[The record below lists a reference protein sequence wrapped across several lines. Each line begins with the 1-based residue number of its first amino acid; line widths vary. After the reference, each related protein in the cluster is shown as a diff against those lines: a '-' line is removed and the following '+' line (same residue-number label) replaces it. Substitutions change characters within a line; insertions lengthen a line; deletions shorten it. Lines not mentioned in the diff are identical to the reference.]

1 MQVDS
6 ASSYGTELSDAQDVP
21 QEAPGLEFQA
31 MYDANASGFYDEYED
46 YTDLPQVHESVLDAM
61 PDVLSMMPSHIQLN
75 HGGHYV
81 DWADETWSTS
91 GASSIDEE
99 ETNLL
104 RDLPFLQ
111 GAQDQDFHPFSS
123 RLIFLLHTIASNPRS
138 PMSVQQIQ
146 LVLLLIRWLGYKE
159 TPSYGKYKRSVEEAR
174 DIMAG
179 KKQRTT
185 EVQGREGHHFVVASI
200 THELGRGFANPEV
213 RNTISLYPRLDD
225 QIVDM
230 MDGQWVHALRDD
242 RAPPMIVLSDGS
254 HAYVQ
259 EPVELDDYRMILV
272 SACSRREVTFLI
284 RDIIKNGPQL
294 AERGYQTING
304 LRLKA
309 KGRPIYSVFLKV
321 FLDDLSGVRSKRW
334 DVHHGLYFQNGN
346 TSKDHL
352 QRDASVKL
360 FCASPAASAAE
371 MMEIFLEHLEELR
384 DGFECE
390 DSTSGQTIL
399 VRPTL
404 AMIVCDNPMASEL
417 SGVVGMTGNFACRAC
432 DAGGDAATKSTT
444 EGMEKMLKAGSK
456 RSAASIRRSLRKQL
470 RLAAKGRSTASRK
483 ESRSTGAADNWT
495 KAECDKLKEMHATSG
510 QANGIMTPAV
520 RAALDET
527 SKDRPW
533 AALLDYPDFDPA
545 IQMPLELLHVV
556 LLGLVKYLWR
566 MTMLKLGPALKL
578 QLSARLSDADIHGLG
593 LDAKLR
599 ESLNGKDFRALSMVV
614 PSIVPCLETD
624 DEDESD
630 AIDSLSKAWLAAA
643 RLVAAL
649 YVDSVPRNDTKRYQA
664 YVDHCVAD
672 VNWTIAH
679 LAPRLLVSKA
689 KLHLLTHATSHFAAF
704 GPLTS
709 ASAERFEAFN
719 SVVRSAATHSNR
731 LTPSRDIANRLLG
744 QQDLRHLLGG
754 GLLPDGSEAGVG
766 LRLLLRTGVGKNI
779 MSMYGLRS
787 KKRTHQEGATTP
799 SKHSEAHKAF
809 LAQEDSAIQWQ
820 AAHGREPTEAERSLT
835 YHDVSSVV
843 LVGTA
848 DIIRRDHAV
857 SISRPINRDKDGERW
872 TTLALVDAIFETKQ
886 QGASRVLVRASPLWP
901 QEQQDDDDALF
912 RVAVGDACEDVLL
925 ALEDIIAAVNVQHD
939 CREAGCRM
947 KRAVKRTTQR
957 RSHDGDDLAISHAEE
972 GRYTVSFTQFR
983 SSYTIWQHL
992 RLAPE
997 HTPMEIAAAIIQN
1010 ETKRTKVKNKRK
1022 K

>member
-138 PMSVQQIQ
+138 PMSVQPIQ

-309 KGRPIYSVFLKV
+309 KGRPIDSVFLKV

-371 MMEIFLEHLEELR
+371 MMEIFFEHLEELR

-404 AMIVCDNPMASEL
+404 AMVVCDNPMASEL

-432 DAGGDAATKSTT
+432 DAGGDAATKTTT

-470 RLAAKGRSTASRK
+470 RLAAKGRSTASGK
-483 ESRSTGAADNWT
+483 ESRSTGAADKWT
-495 KAECDKLKEMHATSG
+495 KGACDTKEMHAMSG
-510 QANGIMTPAV
+510 QAKGIVTTTV

-556 LLGLVKYLWR
+556 LLGLIKYLWR

-578 QLSARLSDADIHGLG
+578 QLAARLSDADIRGLG

-599 ESLNGKDFRALSMVV
+599 GYLTSERFRWLCPAFFPASKQRMKTNLMLSTLCRRRGLRRLALRRLCSK
-614 PSIVPCLETD
+614 ERR
-624 DEDESD
+624 E
-630 AIDSLSKAWLAAA
+630 AISGPLSFITHQD
-643 RLVAAL
+643 
-649 YVDSVPRNDTKRYQA
+649 YVN
-664 YVDHCVAD
+664 HCVAD

-689 KLHLLTHATSHFAAF
+689 KLHHLTHAASHFAAF

-709 ASAERFEAFN
+709 TSAERFEAFN
-719 SVVRSAATHSNR
+719 SVVRSAAIHSNR
-731 LTPSRDIANRLLG
+731 LTPSRDIALRLLG
-744 QQDLRHLLGG
+744 QQYLRHLLGG

-766 LRLLLRTGVGKNI
+766 LRLLLRTDVGKNI
-779 MSMYGLRS
+779 MS
-787 KKRTHQEGATTP
+787 ATTP
-799 SKHSEAHKAF
+799 SKHAEAHKAF

-843 LVGTA
+843 LVGTP
-848 DIIRRDHAV
+848 DIVRRDHAV
-857 SISRPINRDKDGERW
+857 SISRPINRDQDGERW
-872 TTLALVDAIFETKQ
+872 TTLALVDAIFETQQ

-901 QEQQDDDDALF
+901 QEQQNEDDALF
-912 RVAVGDACEDVLL
+912 RVAVGDASEDVLL

-972 GRYTVSFTQFR
+972 GRYTVTFTQFR

-1010 ETKRTKVKNKRK
+1010 ETKFTKVKNKRK